1 MMPSIYDIWCLQM
14 NCNYSPK
21 KNNSKLLQSEEG
33 FVLIIAMLIM
43 IVVSLLGIA
52 ALNTTTIETMIAG
65 NEKFAQ
71 VQFFQADSGVN
82 QFLLTGTQPSI
93 LTAQGAGFACKDDLP
108 GANSVANFNPGGVAG
123 NNVWVFYTRQI
134 PSIPPIDEFRVCANG
149 SNGRSIASLTVG
161 VDFGLAPGGLPG
173 SGGQEY

>member
-1 MMPSIYDIWCLQM
+1 M
-14 NCNYSPK
+14 NCNYFPK
-21 KNNSKLLQSEEG
+21 KNDRKLLQSEDG

-71 VQFFQADSGVN
+71 EQFFQADSGVN
-82 QFLLTGTQPSI
+82 QFVLTGAQPSI
-93 LTAQGAGFACKDDLP
+93 LTAQGAGFACKDDLN
-108 GANSVANFNPGGVAG
+108 GNNKVAGYNPGGVAG
-123 NNVWVFYTRQI
+123 SNVWVFYARQI
-134 PSIPPIDEFRVCANG
+134 PSIPPIDEFRVCAVG
-149 SNGRSIASLTVG
+149 GNGRSIASLTVG

-173 SGGQEY
+173 SGGLEY